1 MTQALRRASGR
12 NLLELS
18 IHKQVGMETTATF
31 PPTPPSSFPP
41 FHTFPPSFLLSLPSS
56 LPHSPPP
63 PSLPSPSQPPPLQ
76 PSFLPPPP
84 PFSVAPCLQT
94 NMQPGM
100 NGVLMGCAGLLLIKR
115 CATSL
120 FCLYKTS
127 APVRV
132 STAFCG
138 FCLGGEERGVCSTNA
153 EAASYS
159 GKR

>member
-1 MTQALRRASGR
+1 MLCNDTSPTSGFWAQSVGAVNTQTSRHGNNGDIPSHPSILFPSLPHIPS
-12 NLLELS
+12 LL
-18 IHKQVGMETTATF
+18 
-31 PPTPPSSFPP
+31 PPKPPLLPPS
-41 FHTFPPSFLLSLPSS
+41 LSPSS
-56 LPHSPPP
+56 LAPF
-63 PSLPSPSQPPPLQ
+63 SL
-76 PSFLPPPP
+76 PPP